1 MGKTMTLQL
10 DESRPYAV
18 NNTDRI
24 ADLSDIN
31 QRMAFVLNAAARFD
45 ELLHD
50 SNGYLIEQTIRD
62 IAAGRGVR

>member
-1 MGKTMTLQL
+1 MTLQL

-18 NNTDRI
+18 NNIT
-24 ADLSDIN
+24 DLSDID

-50 SNGYLIEQTIRD
+50 SNGYLIEQSIRD